1 MCTYRPVAVGQAG
14 TAGHTDGRAR
24 QRSEEQGRDFLAG
37 TGVCPAAHQD
47 RWTVASPSLFSLPGA
62 RGFLPVQQSFF
73 ALLLGRLL
81 TNRWWR
87 TFHARAAL
95 SVSAATAAVLL
106 AGAALVVPAE
116 EGVAGANITSFPKA
130 VWWSIET
137 ATTVGY
143 GDLYPVTAWGRVIAS
158 VMMLAGITTFGMVT
172 ASIATWFV
180 GRAEQDA
187 QHVGRAVRRY
197 ARHGEEVFDAELRAL
212 HDRFD
217 RVERLLEGN
226 GER

>member
-1 MCTYRPVAVGQAG
+1 M
-14 TAGHTDGRAR
+14 
-24 QRSEEQGRDFLAG
+24 
-37 TGVCPAAHQD
+37 
-47 RWTVASPSLFSLPGA
+47 
-62 RGFLPVQQSFF
+62 QQSFF

-81 TNRWWR
+81 SNRWWR

-95 SVSAATAAVLL
+95 SVSSATAAVLL

-116 EGVAGANITSFPKA
+116 EGAPGANITSFPKA

-143 GDLYPVTAWGRVIAS
+143 GDLYPVTVWGRVIAS

-180 GRAEQDA
+180 GRAERDA

-212 HDRFD
+212 HERFD
-217 RVERLLEGN
+217 RVERLLERN